1 MNISSTIT
9 LCISALC
16 CLAASADDG
25 AIKPFDGAT
34 LDGWEGDKSYW
45 SIQDGCIVGQ
55 STAQHPLTA
64 STYLVWNGDM
74 PQDFDLRCKIKLTGG
89 NSGIHYR
96 SWRVQGQHDLGGF
109 QADFDAQ
116 NNYSGVLYEGLG
128 RELMSARG
136 EQVEFSPA
144 GKRVVAQ
151 FAPDEVLRKSIH
163 TGDWNE
169 YRIEARGTRVRH
181 WLNDVLMSDVTDGD
195 ASRFHRDGLM
205 GFQLHQGAPMEVRF
219 KDLEVRAIQSAP
231 PISSLTLLPGFSAEL
246 LASGQTGQG
255 SWVSMAFDPYGRALI
270 SPQDGAF
277 SLAWIPG
284 ISRNDDGTPWSGTTT
299 EVRSFTA
306 PILSSQGLCFLGDA
320 LYANGVSADGR
331 RGFWRLRDLDKNG
344 SYEDAT
350 CLIPYEGD
358 AGEHGPHGV
367 VKGPDGAL
375 YVALGN
381 HTKVPS
387 SLVKYSTDEQP
398 GRAPNSPC
406 DFFGEDRIDARMWD
420 PRGHAVGVYS
430 PGGLVVRVDPATD
443 NATIFADGFRNAYD
457 HCFTA
462 DGELFTYDSDM
473 EWDIGA
479 PWYRAPRIVHVVQ
492 GGDYGWRSGSA
503 AMPDWY
509 PDTLPPAG
517 ETDSASPTGML
528 AGCDGGFPAPWKEM
542 IFCADWTY
550 GRILAATII
559 PDGSTFRTQWRPF
572 ITGRPMPVTD
582 MVWGT
587 DGAMYFI
594 TGGRGTQSGLYR
606 VSAEKSAASTATL
619 AATAATTA
627 ATTAANNAACD
638 QLRLLRR
645 SYEHDQHTLDAA
657 EFSKRLPALL
667 LGLDH
672 ADRFVQDAARVALEH
687 QPIDS
692 WRGALE
698 KIASTRAKL
707 AGALALVR
715 VGGVDD
721 ATAACDIAANCMEK
735 IPASTLGDN
744 DSILAARIAEIAVA
758 RHRELSAFPSV
769 LRIANLALVR
779 AAASTSTDSPA
790 RWIALELGSA
800 LDLAST
806 VPLAMGA
813 LERAPDRSAALRY
826 VSLLR
831 LVKDGWTSDLRARYW
846 QWLNAA
852 NDRAGGFSLAGF
864 IENIR
869 RDARANIGTPP
880 APADASVTTPATPS
894 PAPFTTTNATLHD
907 WKVSEFEG
915 QFDAATDLQSRDTA
929 RGARIFRESTC
940 ILCHR
945 FANEGATTGP
955 DLTGAGGRF
964 TKRDLLTAI
973 LDPSAVVSDQ
983 YKDSIIETQ
992 DGSITVGRIV
1002 SDSPN
1007 AVEVRPNPL
1016 TDDRERILKRD
1027 IKSISLIST
1036 SNMPNG
1042 LLNPRSREE
1051 ILDLVAYLQSGVPQ
1065 AK

>member
-1 MNISSTIT
+1 MKIPSTPS
-9 LCISALC
+9 LCVCALSAAIFC
-16 CLAASADDG
+16 CFAASADEG
-25 AIKPFDGAT
+25 VIKPFNGKT
-34 LDGWEGDKSYW
+34 LESWEGDKSYW
-45 SIQDGCIVGQ
+45 SVQDGCIVGQ
-55 STAQHPLTA
+55 STTEHPLTA
-64 STYLVWNGDM
+64 STYLVWTGDM

-96 SWRVQGQHDLGGF
+96 SRRVAGQHDLAGF

-163 TGDWNE
+163 TGEWND

-231 PISSLTLLPGFSAEL
+231 PVSSLTLPLGFSAQL
-246 LASGQTGQG
+246 LASAQSDQG
-255 SWVSMAFDPYGRALI
+255 SWVSMTFDGKGRALI
-270 SPQDGAF
+270 SPQDGVLM
-277 SLAWIPG
+277 LAWIPG
-284 ISRNDDGTPWSGTTT
+284 ISRNNDGTPWAGKTT
-299 EVRSFTA
+299 EIQPFTA
-306 PILSSQGLCFLGDA
+306 PIRSSQGLCFLGDV
-320 LYANGVSADGR
+320 LYANGVGAEDRAGL
-331 RGFWRLRDLDKNG
+331 WRLRDLDKNG
-344 SYEDAT
+344 SYEDAI

-358 AGEHGPHGV
+358 AGEHGPHAV
-367 VKGPDGAL
+367 VKGPDGAI

-387 SLVKYSTDEQP
+387 SLVQYSTDEKP

-430 PGGLVVRVDPATD
+430 PGGIVVRVDPATN

-457 HCFTA
+457 HCFNA

-503 AMPDWY
+503 AMPAWY
-509 PDTLPPAG
+509 PDQLPPAS

-528 AGCDGGFPAPWKEM
+528 AGCDGGFPEPWKNM

-550 GRILAATII
+550 GRILAATIT
-559 PDGSTFRTQWRPF
+559 PEGSTYLAPWQPF
-572 ITGRPMPVTD
+572 ISGRPMPVAD
-582 MVWGT
+582 MAWGP
-587 DGAMYFI
+587 DGAMYFV
-594 TGGRGTQSGLYR
+594 TGGRGTQSGLYC
-606 VSAEKSAASTATL
+606 VKAEKSAEITVA
-619 AATAATTA
+619 AATPASASHD
-627 ATTAANNAACD
+627 AACN

-645 SYEHDQHTLDAA
+645 SFERDQHTLGAA
-657 EFSKRLPALL
+657 ELSKGMPALL
-667 LGLDH
+667 FGLDH
-672 ADRFVQDAARVALEH
+672 SDRFVQDAARVALEH

-692 WRGALE
+692 WRGE
-698 KIASTRAKL
+698 IVKIDSIRAKL
-707 AGALALVR
+707 AGSLALVR
-715 VGGVDD
+715 VGGIDD
-721 ATAACDIAANCMEK
+721 AKSACNISANCMEK
-735 IPASTLGDN
+735 LPTTAMGDN
-744 DSILAARIAEIAVA
+744 DAILGIRIAEIAVA
-758 RHRELSAFPSV
+758 RHRELASFPSV
-769 LRIANLALVR
+769 LRIASLGLAR
-779 AAASTSTDSPA
+779 ASQSTSIDSPA
-790 RWIALELGSA
+790 QWIALELGGA
-800 LDLAST
+800 LNLPNT
-806 VPLAMGA
+806 VPVAMAA

-831 LVKDGWTSDLRARYW
+831 MVKDGWTDELRARYW

-852 NDRAGGFSLAGF
+852 NDQGGGFSLAGF

-869 RDARANIGTPP
+869 TNARATVGEPTSNRATP
-880 APADASVTTPATPS
+880 TTPTAAIA
-894 PAPFTTTNATLHD
+894 APFLTTNATLHD
-907 WKVSEFEG
+907 WKVSEFED
-915 QFDAATDLQSRDTA
+915 QLNAVADSQSRDIA

-945 FANEGATTGP
+945 FANEGSSTGP

-964 TKRDLLTAI
+964 TNSDLLMAI
-973 LDPSAVVSDQ
+973 LDPSKIVSDQ
-983 YKDSIIETQ
+983 YKDSIVETK
-992 DGSITVGRIV
+992 DGTIVVGRIV
-1002 SDSPN
+1002 SDSVD
-1007 AVEVRPNPL
+1007 AIEVRPNPL
-1016 TDDRERILKRD
+1016 TLDRERISKSD
-1027 IKSISLIST
+1027 IQSVSQIST
-1036 SNMPNG
+1036 SSMPTG
-1042 LLNPRSREE
+1042 LLNARSKEE
-1051 ILDLVAYLQSGVPQ
+1051 ILDLLAYLRSGVR
-1065 AK
+1065 